1 MTHSAEASVVVP
13 SIEGLDYD
21 GAFTAVVKSGL
32 VFDHV
37 ATLRLNTATDEVEAG
52 HWFHGRD
59 SGSGLNLP
67 ARRSSECRTR
77 VS

>member
-1 MTHSAEASVVVP
+1 MTHSADASVVVP

-37 ATLRLNTATDEVEAG
+37 ASRTNENVPRAASSARL
-52 HWFHGRD
+52 H
-59 SGSGLNLP
+59 
-67 ARRSSECRTR
+67 ARARS
-77 VS
+77 